1 TYAIAMRRDRAA
13 SLGARTIAD
22 LAPHSPDMRF
32 GGDYEFFH
40 RPEWASVR
48 DAYGLRF
55 RENVSFDSSFLYDAA
70 SKGEVDAIAAFS
82 SDGRIQLRDLVV
94 LEDTA
99 PALPPYDAVLLLSP
113 ALAGD
118 EDVALALTPLVS

>member
-1 TYAIAMRRDRAA
+1 
-13 SLGARTIAD
+13 
-22 LAPHSPDMRF
+22 
-32 GGDYEFFH
+32 

-82 SDGRIQLRDLVV
+82 SDGRIQLHDLVV

-118 EDVALALTPLVS
+118 EDVALALTPLVSSIPVEAMREASLSVDRKDDQRTPREAAE